1 MRRTVCAGIVITL
14 VAAAGLRSR
23 VAAGNGQNDEPVPAV
38 RAASI
43 LAAPERSGA
52 HFSVDEPVTVS
63 GYFYE
68 FHLTSDYGP
77 FTAVGRSQL
86 ATRIDEI
93 RAIAALQDVSKSQVF
108 LASAGGA
115 VVDIGKGAA
124 SAVTDPVA
132 TAKGIGT
139 GIKRFGVNLGR
150 ASKRAVDKEGGAD
163 TGQSGATTA
172 ADTVLG
178 VSSAMR
184 EWARKVKADPYT
196 TNTVLRDALKSIA
209 KVDTAGSIVT
219 KVVVPIPAVVG
230 TTAAVGDLVWSKD
243 PEALRKLNE
252 ERVRGLGASE
262 KVASAFFRNGWYT
275 LTLQTRIV
283 AALDAVKKPGCADYL
298 ESAAAADNER
308 EALFFVESAEM
319 LQRHHAKAPVDKLLT
334 DSRAIVAAAG
344 SSATLLAPL
353 DVVRS
358 TAAVRTALGE
368 IAARAR
374 KELGASTLVLGISGT
389 VSDRARQDAT
399 RIGWTVRHSGA

>member
-1 MRRTVCAGIVITL
+1 VAGAGQSDE
-14 VAAAGLRSR
+14 AAPSA
-23 VAAGNGQNDEPVPAV
+23 

-43 LAAPERSGA
+43 LAASQRSGP
-52 HFSVDEPVTVS
+52 HYTVDDRVEVA

-77 FTAVGRSQL
+77 FTAVGRSEL

-93 RAIAALQDVSKSQVF
+93 RAIAALQDVSKSEVF

-132 TAKGIGT
+132 TAKGVGA

-163 TGQSGATTA
+163 TGESGAATA
-172 ADTVLG
+172 ADTVIG

-196 TNTVLRDALKSIA
+196 TNVVLRNALKSIA

-230 TTAAVGDLVWSKD
+230 ATAAVGDLVWSKD

-252 ERVRGLGASE
+252 ERVEALGASE
-262 KVASAFFRNGWYT
+262 KTASAFFRNGWYT

-283 AALDAVKKPGCADYL
+283 AALDAVRKPGCADYL
-298 ESAAAADNER
+298 QSAAAADNER

-319 LQRHHAKAPVDKLLT
+319 LQRYHAKTPVDKLLG

-344 SSATLLAPL
+344 GNAVLLAPL
-353 DVVRS
+353 DFIRS
-358 TAAVRTALGE
+358 TSTVRNALAE
-368 IAARAR
+368 IANRAR
-374 KELGASTLVLGISGT
+374 RELGASSLVLHVSGT
-389 VSDRARQDAT
+389 LSDRARQDAQGA
-399 RIGWTVRHSGA
+399 GWTVRESGA

>member
-1 MRRTVCAGIVITL
+1 MRQLPWAGIAVLL
-14 VAAAGLRSR
+14 VATGLRVS
-23 VAAGNGQNDEPVPAV
+23 VVAGNSQDDEAVPAA

-43 LAAPERSGA
+43 LAATERSGP
-52 HFSVDEPVTVS
+52 HFSVDDRVTVS

-68 FHLTSDYGP
+68 FRLTSDYGP

-86 ATRIDEI
+86 STRIDEI
-93 RAIAALQDVSKSQVF
+93 RAIAALQEVSKSEVF

-132 TAKGIGT
+132 TAKGVGA

-150 ASKRAVDKEGGAD
+150 ASKRAIDKEDGAE
-163 TGQSGATTA
+163 TGESGATTA

-178 VSSAMR
+178 VSGAMR
-184 EWARKVKADPYT
+184 EWARKVNADPYT
-196 TNTVLRDALKSIA
+196 TNVVLREALKSIA
-209 KVDTAGSIVT
+209 KVDRAGSIVT

-230 TTAAVGDLVWSKD
+230 TTATVGNLVWSKD

-252 ERVRGLGASE
+252 ERVRALGVSE
-262 KVASAFFRNGWYT
+262 KAASVFFRNGWYT

-283 AALDAVKKPGCADYL
+283 AALDAVKKPGCASYL
-298 ESAAAADNER
+298 ESAADADNER

-358 TAAVRTALGE
+358 TTAVRTALGE
-368 IAARAR
+368 IAGRAR
-374 KELGASTLVLGISGT
+374 QELGASTLTLQISGT
-389 VSDRARQDAT
+389 VSDRVRRDAT
-399 RIGWTVRHSGA
+399 RIGWTVRRSGA